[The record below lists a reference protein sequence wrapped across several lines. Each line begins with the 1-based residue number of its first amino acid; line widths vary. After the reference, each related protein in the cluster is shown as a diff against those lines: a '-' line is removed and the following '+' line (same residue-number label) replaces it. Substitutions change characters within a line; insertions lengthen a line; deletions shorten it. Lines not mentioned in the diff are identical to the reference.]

1 MISLWLQYLST
12 QVRRRSLYDY
22 LIGKSRAYVH
32 VAKIHRQRNR
42 ARLIAKMTARAMASL
57 AAPRA
62 LADEAVKSF
71 VTEGFLLL
79 PLNLASSAE
88 EQGTERLRE
97 CCLAPALVG
106 ALRSLLGNDYA
117 IDPQADV
124 LSGIGSAA
132 AAGFHREGHQQ
143 ACHRPRRLSVLLSP
157 AAPFALDVIPRS
169 HLFHSDHD
177 ANVLNDLASAS
188 PAFRFAATVPAG
200 TAVLLHPHTLR
211 RLGKQFALGQEPKAV
226 ALPVCH
232 RLRFW
237 RVSEPTEPTW
247 SIDHWGEMQDSYRTS
262 PFAKALPPR
271 DAWLQCAWESIYLWM
286 RGEGAAPT
294 APPTS
299 KLLATSSAIRGGRVA
314 RTDQQ
319 QLAEAVA
326 SPQHVHSLRVGYA
339 YVLGASGQAGDDD
352 AIETLAKL
360 LMLPPQPAR
369 TEDAQGSTAHAS
381 AEDKSVVRRLALL
394 GLAAVGD
401 DAVPLL
407 SSMLE
412 ELFEDVQRDIIH
424 SVQDEQEEQEQER
437 EQEGVDR
444 LEDKVAL
451 VCDLIVALGEAAE
464 TPEPELIEQLV
475 QIVECAWG
483 DAEYS
488 SSVRSQQQKQQLE
501 LARAG
506 VECLGLL
513 AERVVSQHDIE
524 CLLLVG
530 AALIQLISRIDHN
543 NHIVSA
549 ADRQE
554 EQQQMQQKEAL
565 LLDAA
570 RGVMR
575 LCSDGTLRAPD
586 ILGGHR
592 AAIVTSFSE
601 WSVSDVAACYCT
613 EAVLRLREQASEE
626 EGGATVA
633 AARGTFDSEILEMR
647 EEITQL
653 LLDACDDSAFWRA
666 AVDAKEMEEEE
677 EDGHGELVCKFG
689 TARGPA
695 AEAAAATAVAAVRS
709 NSARL

>member
-1 MISLWLQYLST
+1 MHIDT
-12 QVRRRSLYDY
+12 APPPPA
-22 LIGKSRAYVH
+22 GRAP
-32 VAKIHRQRNR
+32 
-42 ARLIAKMTARAMASL
+42 ARAPRLEQPEEMTSL
-57 AAPRA
+57 AAPLA

-79 PLNLASSAE
+79 SLNLASSAE

-339 YVLGASGQAGDDD
+339 YVLGASGRAGDDD